1 MAPRTDAES
10 LRQAWRALSCK
21 GGGEGWRTIP
31 IQLKAPCRLLAG
43 RHCPGDEESII
54 VGFRGVRLP
63 PDSHLPQGHG
73 FGVAT
78 PSREALGASHAWL
91 ALSRKAAGGIDLFAM
106 MAGDVVRLL
115 EGCADV
121 GEERL
126 FQLFLSRIRAWQD
139 FMERSRDGVL
149 GQEAEV
155 GLFGEMVVLKTLLE
169 EGVPAALA
177 LDAWQG
183 PLEGL
188 QDFLVGSGAI
198 EVKTTLSAKGFPA
211 TVNSL
216 EQLDETLRQPL
227 YVAGVRLVLGG
238 AGMTLPEF
246 TDVIRELFKD
256 QPTALG
262 MFESRLVQAGYLR
275 ALSDKYVRRFT
286 HSGTAILPVE
296 GDFPRLTRMNVA
308 AGVRKARYEVDLDL
322 SGVADVGLVHA
333 LEKLGGM

>member
-10 LRQAWRALSCK
+10 LRQAWRALSCN

-31 IQLKAPCRLLAG
+31 IELDAPCRLLAG
-43 RHCPGDEESII
+43 RHCPGDEEAII

-73 FGVAT
+73 FGVAK
-78 PSREALGASHAWL
+78 PSGEALGGSHAWL
-91 ALSRKAAGGIDLFAM
+91 ALSRKVAGGIDLFAM

-115 EGCADV
+115 EGCAGV

-139 FMERSRDGVL
+139 FMERGRDGVL

-155 GLFGEMVVLKTLLE
+155 GLFGEMVVLKSLIDG
-169 EGVPAALA
+169 GVPATVA

-183 PLEGL
+183 PLDGL

-198 EVKTTLSAKGFPA
+198 EVKTTLSANGFPA

-227 YVAGVRLVLGG
+227 YVAGVRLTLGDR
-238 AGMTLPEF
+238 GMTLPEF
-246 TDVIRELFKD
+246 ADSIRTSLGD

-262 MFESRLVQAGYLR
+262 MFESRLVQAGYLQ
-275 ALSDKYVRRFT
+275 ALADKYVRRFS
-286 HSGTAILPVE
+286 HCRTAVLPVE
-296 GDFPRLTRMNVA
+296 GEFPRLTRMTVG

-322 SGVADVGLVHA
+322 SGADDVGLVHA
-333 LEKLGGM
+333 LEQLGGM

>member
-1 MAPRTDAES
+1 MAQRTDAEN
-10 LRQAWRALSCK
+10 LRQAWRAFSCN

-31 IQLKAPCRLLAG
+31 IELNAPCRLLAG
-43 RHCPGDEESII
+43 RHCPGDEEAII
-54 VGFRGVRLP
+54 IGFHGVRLP
-63 PDSHLPQGHG
+63 PDAHLPQGHG
-73 FGVAT
+73 FGVAK
-78 PSREALGASHAWL
+78 PSSEALGGSHAWL
-91 ALSRKAAGGIDLFAM
+91 ALSRKVAGGIDLFAM

-115 EGCADV
+115 EGCANV
-121 GEERL
+121 GDERL

-139 FMERSRDGVL
+139 FMERGRDGVL
-149 GQEAEV
+149 GQEAET
-155 GLFGEMVVLKTLLE
+155 GLFGEMVVLKSLLE
-169 EGVPAALA
+169 AAVPATFA

-183 PLEGL
+183 PLDGL

-198 EVKTTLSAKGFPA
+198 EVKTTLSANGFPA

-227 YVAGVRLVLGG
+227 YVAGVRLTLGV
-238 AGMTLPEF
+238 AGKTLPEF
-246 TDVIRELFKD
+246 TGVIRELLRD

-262 MFESRLVQAGYLR
+262 MFESRLVQAGYLH
-275 ALSDKYVRRFT
+275 ALADKYVRRFT
-286 HSGTAILPVE
+286 HSGTAVMPVE

-308 AGVRKARYEVDLDL
+308 PGVRKTRYEVDLDL

>member
-31 IQLKAPCRLLAG
+31 IQLEAPCRLLAG
-43 RHCPGDEESII
+43 RHCPGDEEAII
-54 VGFRGVRLP
+54 VGFSGVRLP

-73 FGVAT
+73 FGVAK
-78 PSREALGASHAWL
+78 PSVEALGTSHAWL

-115 EGCADV
+115 EGCADA

-139 FMERSRDGVL
+139 FMERGRDSVL
-149 GQEAEV
+149 SQEAEV
-155 GLFGEMVVLKTLLE
+155 GLFGEMVILKSLLDV
-169 EGVPAALA
+169 GVPTNFA

-183 PLEGL
+183 PLDGL
-188 QDFLVGSGAI
+188 QDFLVGTGAI
-198 EVKTTLSAKGFPA
+198 EVKTTLSANGFPA

-238 AGMTLPEF
+238 DGSTLPEF
-246 TDVIRELFKD
+246 TDLIRELLKD
-256 QPTALG
+256 RPTALG

-275 ALSDKYVRRFT
+275 ALADKYVRRFT
-286 HSGTAILPVE
+286 HSGTAVLPVE
-296 GDFPRLTRMNVA
+296 GDFPRLTRMNVGP
-308 AGVRKARYEVDLDL
+308 GVRKVRYEVDLDL
-322 SGVADVGLVHA
+322 SGLVDVGLVHA
-333 LEKLGGM
+333 LEKLGGI

>member
-1 MAPRTDAES
+1 MAPQTDAES
-10 LRQAWRALSCK
+10 LRQAWRALSCN

-31 IQLKAPCRLLAG
+31 IELDAPCRLLAG
-43 RHCPGDEESII
+43 RHCPGDEEAII

-73 FGVAT
+73 FGVAKLSGET
-78 PSREALGASHAWL
+78 LGGSHAWL
-91 ALSRKAAGGIDLFAM
+91 ALSRKVAGGIDLFAM

-115 EGCADV
+115 EGCAGV

-139 FMERSRDGVL
+139 FMERGRDGVL
-149 GQEAEV
+149 SQEAEI
-155 GLFGEMVVLKTLLE
+155 GLFGEMVVLKSLIDG
-169 EGVPAALA
+169 GVPATVA

-183 PLEGL
+183 PLDGL

-198 EVKTTLSAKGFPA
+198 EVKTTLSANGFPA

-227 YVAGVRLVLGG
+227 YVAGVRLMLGDG
-238 AGMTLPEF
+238 GMTLPEF
-246 TDVIRELFKD
+246 ADSIRAALGD

-262 MFESRLVQAGYLR
+262 MFESRLVQAGYLQ
-275 ALSDKYVRRFT
+275 ALADKYVRRFS
-286 HSGTAILPVE
+286 HCRTAVLPVE
-296 GDFPRLTRMNVA
+296 GEFPRLTRMNVG

-322 SGVADVGLVHA
+322 SGADDVGLVHA
-333 LEKLGGM
+333 LEQLGGM

>member
-1 MAPRTDAES
+1 MAPRTDAEG
-10 LRQAWRALSCK
+10 LRQAWRALSCN

-31 IQLKAPCRLLAG
+31 IQLDAPCRLLAG
-43 RHCPGDEESII
+43 RHCPGDEEAII
-54 VGFRGVRLP
+54 VGFSGVRLP
-63 PDSHLPQGHG
+63 PDAHLPQGHG
-73 FGVAT
+73 FGVAK
-78 PSREALGASHAWL
+78 PSGEALAGSHAWL
-91 ALSRKAAGGIDLFAM
+91 ALSRKVVGGIDLFAM

-139 FMERSRDGVL
+139 FMERGRDGVL
-149 GQEAEV
+149 GQEAET
-155 GLFGEMVVLKTLLE
+155 GLFGEMVVLKSLLE
-169 EGVPAALA
+169 AGVPATFA

-183 PLEGL
+183 PLDGL

-198 EVKTTLSAKGFPA
+198 EVKTTLSANGFPA

-227 YVAGVRLVLGG
+227 YVAGVRLTLGG
-238 AGMTLPEF
+238 AGKTLPEF
-246 TDVIRELFKD
+246 TGVIRELLKD

-262 MFESRLVQAGYLR
+262 MFESRLVQAGYLH
-275 ALSDKYVRRFT
+275 ALAEKYVRRFT
-286 HSGTAILPVE
+286 HSGTAVMPVE

-308 AGVRKARYEVDLDL
+308 PGVRKTRYEVDLDL